1 MVKITFPSGDI
12 KEFDSPVN
20 MFQIAKSI
28 SNSLAKNAVAAK
40 VDGELVDMTT
50 ELTKDAKIELIMP
63 NSEEGIEIIRHSTAH
78 LMAQAVIRLFPE
90 TKVAIGPSIQHG
102 FYYDFDPKEQ
112 FTEDDL
118 AKIEAEMKKLV
129 KEDIKITKEN
139 YIGGKL

>member
-1 MVKITFPSGDI
+1 MIKITLPSGEI

-40 VDGELVDMTT
+40 VDGKLVDMITSLTT
-50 ELTKDAKIELIMP
+50 DAKVELIMP

-78 LMAQAVIRLFPE
+78 LMAQAVVRLFPE
-90 TKVAIGPSIQHG
+90 TKVAIGPSIEYG

-112 FTEDDL
+112 FTEEDL
-118 AKIEAEMKKLV
+118 ANIEAEMKK
-129 KEDIKITKEN
+129 I
-139 YIGGKL
+139 